1 MPITIERLDNDYH
14 FVARNGTGNE
24 VAMDGS
30 PNIGGHNLGA
40 RPMEMLLMA
49 LGGCSGIDVVSILRK
64 GRQEVAEFSME
75 VHGQREPG
83 AEPSLYQAIHIHY
96 RLVGELD
103 AERVRR
109 AIQLSMEKYCS
120 VAKTLE
126 ATATITW
133 SFELNGE
140 RYE

>member
-14 FVARNGTGNE
+14 FVARNDTGNE
-24 VAMDGS
+24 IQMDGS
-30 PNIGGHNLGA
+30 PAIGGHNLGA
-40 RPMEMLLMA
+40 RPMQVLLMA

-64 GRQEVAEFSME
+64 GRQELAEFSMD
-75 VHGQREPG
+75 VDGQREIG
-83 AEPSLYQAIHIHY
+83 AEPSLYRAIHVHY
-96 RLVGELD
+96 RLRGELD
-103 AERVRR
+103 PDRARR

>member
-1 MPITIERLDNDYH
+1 MQITIERLDNDFH
-14 FVARNGTGNE
+14 FVARNDTGNE
-24 VAMDGS
+24 IQMDGS
-30 PNIGGHNLGA
+30 PAIGGHNLGA
-40 RPMEMLLMA
+40 RPMQLLLMA

-64 GRQEVAEFSME
+64 GRQEVAKFAME
-75 VHGQREPG
+75 VEGQREPR
-83 AEPSLYQAIHIHY
+83 ADPSLYREIHVHY
-96 RLVGELD
+96 RLEGEID

-109 AIQLSMEKYCS
+109 AIQLSMGKYCS

-126 ATATITW
+126 ATAAITW

>member
-1 MPITIERLDNDYH
+1 MPITIERIDNDYH
-14 FVARNGTGNE
+14 FVARNDTGNE

-83 AEPSLYQAIHIHY
+83 AEPSLYQTIHIHY
-96 RLVGELD
+96 RLAGELD

-126 ATATITW
+126 ATATLTW